1 MCFSFI
7 LRKFLCLGNPLMCLG
22 EKMPKK
28 LKKASNQ
35 PDKDPIS
42 TGDFFMI
49 PMYLNFTVEVLLE
62 FSDGL

>member
-1 MCFSFI
+1 
-7 LRKFLCLGNPLMCLG
+7 MCLG

-35 PDKDPIS
+35 PDKDPLS
-42 TGDFFMI
+42 TGEFI
-49 PMYLNFTVEVLLE
+49 PIYLNFSVELLLE